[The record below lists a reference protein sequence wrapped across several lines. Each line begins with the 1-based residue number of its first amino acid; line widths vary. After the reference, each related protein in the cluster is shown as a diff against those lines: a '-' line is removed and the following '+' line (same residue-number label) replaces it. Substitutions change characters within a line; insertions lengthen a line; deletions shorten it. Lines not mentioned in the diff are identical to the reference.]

1 MTHVWICFLF
11 LKKEILNIEITWWEG
26 YTKWTSSLFEGVR
39 NLHKQ
44 AIQSRSFLY
53 LNVAWQYWNLLCK
66 KIERR
71 TQWKTGKHFFNQ
83 IITTVKENNY
93 IDHKKIA
100 TRNQLAQ
107 INNQAS
113 LRNNNLYAMLFQ
125 CSCGNTHTRT
135 RMQHEQTNKHI
146 EKNFKMKLKKI
157 RWRKKLFETKKNH
170 QQ

>member
-1 MTHVWICFLF
+1 MYEICINKPFKAVLF
-11 LKKEILNIEITWWEG
+11 CISMLHGNIEIC
-26 YTKWTSSLFEGVR
+26 FV
-39 NLHKQ
+39 
-44 AIQSRSFLY
+44 
-53 LNVAWQYWNLLCK
+53 K

-125 CSCGNTHTRT
+125 CSCGNTHTHAHACNT
-135 RMQHEQTNKHI
+135 NKQTNKHI